1 MFKNN
6 FNIFLCKFP
15 ISVFRPFSSPLLAY
29 IECHFLLDYNK
40 LDFIV
45 TDFLKQNLVLLFL
58 FPSLLLYP
66 PPAIF
71 MTCDL
76 WPSPAFLNTS

>member
-6 FNIFLCKFP
+6 FNIFLCKFS
-15 ISVFRPFSSPLLAY
+15 ISIFRPFSFPLLAY
-29 IECHFLLDYNK
+29 TECHFLLDYNK

-66 PPAIF
+66 SQPF
-71 MTCDL
+71 
-76 WPSPAFLNTS
+76 S